1 MQPLVFRPLISEK
14 SLRSASRG
22 WYTFA
27 IAKHSRK
34 EQIAKD
40 VAAMYHV
47 DVTNVRT
54 VAMHGKV
61 HRRGKKMSPD
71 KRPDWKKAMVQ
82 LKAGQKI
89 DAFEVTSQEQTAP
102 ADAKGMV
109 GKEAAVTKGK
119 EHKEPKVESEKVEE
133 SKSVRS
139 GK

>member
-1 MQPLVFRPLISEK
+1 MDVQRPIITEK
-14 SLRSASRG
+14 SMVLASRG
-22 WYTFA
+22 WFTFA
-27 IAKHSRK
+27 VDKHSRK

-61 HRRGKKMSPD
+61 RRRGKKMAPD
-71 KRPDWKKAMVQ
+71 QRPNWKKAMVQ

-89 DAFEVTSQEQTAP
+89 DAFEVTTQEPTAP
-102 ADAKGMV
+102 TEPAKG
-109 GKEAAVTKGK
+109 AAATKGK
-119 EHKEPKVESEKVEE
+119 EHKEPKMESEKVEE